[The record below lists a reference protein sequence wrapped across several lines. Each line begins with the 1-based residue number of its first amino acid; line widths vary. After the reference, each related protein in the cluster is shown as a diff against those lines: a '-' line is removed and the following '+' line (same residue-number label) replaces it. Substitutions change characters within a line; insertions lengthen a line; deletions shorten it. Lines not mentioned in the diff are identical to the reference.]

1 MGDKDPAKE
10 RLYSALTKVVGNTI
24 ARLTAAAGGKEMP
37 ARVEGSA
44 PPGLPIHP
52 RRAPR
57 VLIIPKNGEYF
68 SYSEKLL
75 AKRFGIKIG
84 DEE

>member
-1 MGDKDPAKE
+1 
-10 RLYSALTKVVGNTI
+10 
-24 ARLTAAAGGKEMP
+24 
-37 ARVEGSA
+37 
-44 PPGLPIHP
+44 